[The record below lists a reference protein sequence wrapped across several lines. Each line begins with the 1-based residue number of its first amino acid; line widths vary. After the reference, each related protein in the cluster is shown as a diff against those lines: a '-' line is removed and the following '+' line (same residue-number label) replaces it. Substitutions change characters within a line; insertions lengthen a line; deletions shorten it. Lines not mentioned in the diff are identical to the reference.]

1 MPYATQGRIPTP
13 GNRAQAKNGRH
24 LPCCVQGVTVPEP
37 SFCTLLYRY
46 FFFDWLF
53 KDARRGDMFQRAAA
67 WRHNH
72 EQARWL
78 PLYMWRW
85 LCLGLVMYGL
95 GNYAEV
101 LLGLPELS
109 SFFYVPASLSVPVN
123 AVIAAAWIFLKA
135 LPRPL

>member
-1 MPYATQGRIPTP
+1 MP
-13 GNRAQAKNGRH
+13 N
-24 LPCCVQGVTVPEP
+24 L
-37 SFCTLLYRY
+37 SFWTLLYRY

-53 KDARRGDMFQRAAA
+53 EDAAHGDVFQRAAA

-85 LCLGLVMYGL
+85 ICAGLVLYAL
-95 GNYAEV
+95 GCYAERM
-101 LLGLPELS
+101 LNLPGLS

-123 AVIAAAWIFLKA
+123 AVIGAAWVGLKT
-135 LPRPL
+135 LPGPL